1 MFANGNV
8 YVVILA
14 VLFSMSFIV
23 MSLFYVNKLFA
34 NDTKEILVRFILLIF
49 TALVAVW
56 VVDKVVAV
64 KINLLSDD
72 EDTQLFDLIKTLVLM
87 IFSYY
92 FGTRNKNEITKE

>member
-72 EDTQLFDLIKTLVLM
+72 EDTQLFDLIKTWFL
-87 IFSYY
+87 
-92 FGTRNKNEITKE
+92 